1 MGLRSVAK
9 KRLEA
14 LRRGL
19 GAGAKEPDG
28 KHDGVLKDQAN
39 AASAP
44 STPPI
49 ANPEPQA
56 AENATLAAR
65 KSPVRSAIVET
76 HSTPPPAATTN
87 QLASPNAA
95 LNSPNLPGRNRS
107 EACGDLEGDKL
118 ILPSSSERLHEE
130 ASLPTGATVE
140 GWKHGADGPQMPA
153 HDRHPPKHSQ
163 SHTAETL
170 WDRAYAALRTENQSL
185 VETYEKL
192 LSKELP
198 ATGSK
203 SNTYK
208 NTAPDQAEESLDEV
222 ENRIDHSNVLER
234 QEQMKTIINSG
245 LRRVDER
252 KIKYTIAGHEYV
264 LQDQITQA
272 AGFVQWAKGLID
284 ETVKASPEASLA
296 WAGVCV
302 ILPLL
307 TQPSVAEQANR
318 DGFTYVTARMRF
330 YVALEPLLLPQSHNQ
345 AVSIPENLKE
355 AFEADIVDLYRHVL
369 EFQVRS
375 VLRFYRSRSGNLGR
389 DLVHREDWAAML
401 SKVKERETTL
411 DNNFKHISGVALRQE
426 LEELNS
432 TADES
437 LESMQAFLS
446 VTTELR
452 DIAKEHLQVQK
463 NIFKRSLSDEEK
475 KCHQLFRLTTGK
487 NNTTYEWYKSRVEA
501 RIEGTCQWFL
511 NHENFQTWLKQDSGP
526 LLVSA
531 DPGCGKSVLAKYL
544 IDQGLPQSAAICYF
558 FFKDQ
563 DQMTVNQAL
572 CALLHQLF
580 SHQPSLIRHALPE
593 YSKNGE
599 RLINIT
605 TSLWDILEKAGQDLQ
620 DRPVIMVLD
629 ALDECAESDLQDL
642 TRMLTRLFHRDRW
655 GCRKI
660 KCLMT
665 SRPYEH
671 IVSEFHE
678 LVGAFPYI
686 RIPGEAESEAIS
698 QEVNRVITYQ
708 VNKLAFSTLIKD
720 HLQKRL
726 LGIQHRTYLW
736 VYLVFDYLRREGFKK
751 TPKGVEDAIATLPE
765 SVNEAYEK
773 ILNRSKKPSN
783 VQKALSIILAASR
796 PLTLAEMSVA
806 MNIEISSRS
815 MRDLD
820 LESQEDFESSLRS
833 WCGLFVSIYH
843 GKVYFLH
850 QTAREFLL
858 ADSPANVPPERRWHH
873 SITARQAHMVL
884 AEACVVHLDFFNSD
898 VVLTDGSASSQYI
911 NSSTFLDYSAENWA
925 AHFREAHFSD
935 DAAIVRY
942 ALRICNT
949 DSKSYST
956 WFEIYRTV
964 YRVYHKHSASLG
976 VAAYFGHEAV
986 VRLLLKEGA
995 DFEAKDED
1003 DWTPLSLAARK
1014 GHEAAVVKLLL
1025 KEGADF
1031 EAKDKYGR
1039 TPLLQAA
1046 GRGHE
1051 AVVKLLLKEG
1061 ADFEAKDKDG
1071 WTPLLQAAG
1080 GGHEAVVKLLL
1091 KEGADFEAKDEDG
1104 HEAVAKLLLKEGA
1117 DFEAKDEDGQTP
1129 LSQAASEGHEAVG
1142 MRLSSSCFLRKGLI
1156 SRQRIKIVR
1165 RHYL

>member
-1 MGLRSVAK
+1 
-9 KRLEA
+9 
-14 LRRGL
+14 
-19 GAGAKEPDG
+19 
-28 KHDGVLKDQAN
+28 
-39 AASAP
+39 
-44 STPPI
+44 
-49 ANPEPQA
+49 
-56 AENATLAAR
+56 
-65 KSPVRSAIVET
+65 
-76 HSTPPPAATTN
+76 
-87 QLASPNAA
+87 
-95 LNSPNLPGRNRS
+95 
-107 EACGDLEGDKL
+107 
-118 ILPSSSERLHEE
+118 
-130 ASLPTGATVE
+130 
-140 GWKHGADGPQMPA
+140 
-153 HDRHPPKHSQ
+153 
-163 SHTAETL
+163 
-170 WDRAYAALRTENQSL
+170 
-185 VETYEKL
+185 
-192 LSKELP
+192 
-198 ATGSK
+198 
-203 SNTYK
+203 
-208 NTAPDQAEESLDEV
+208 
-222 ENRIDHSNVLER
+222 
-234 QEQMKTIINSG
+234 MKAIINSG
-245 LRRVDER
+245 LRRVDEK
-252 KIKYTIAGHEYV
+252 KIKYTIAGHECV
-264 LQDQITQA
+264 LEDQIAQA
-272 AGFVQWAKGLID
+272 ARFIQWAKGLID
-284 ETVKASPEASLA
+284 ETIRASPEASLA

-330 YVALEPLLLPQSHNQ
+330 YIALEPLLPSQSHNQ

-389 DLVHREDWAAML
+389 DLIHHEDWAAML
-401 SKVKERETTL
+401 SKVTEREKTL
-411 DNNFKHISGVALRQE
+411 DDNLKQISGVALRQE
-426 LEELNS
+426 LEELNN

-437 LESMQAFLS
+437 LESMRAFLS
-446 VTTELR
+446 VTRELR
-452 DIAKEHLQVQK
+452 DIAKEQLQVQK
-463 NIFKRSLSDEEK
+463 DLAKKALYE

-487 NNTTYEWYKSRVEA
+487 NNTTYEWYKSRVED

-511 NHENFQTWLKQDSGP
+511 THENFQTWLEQDSGP

-544 IDQGLPQSAAICYF
+544 IDQGLPRSAAICYF

-563 DQMTVNQAL
+563 DQNTVNQAL

-580 SHQPSLIRHALPE
+580 SHQPSLIQHALPE

-599 RLINIT
+599 NLKNIT
-605 TSLWDILEKAGQDLQ
+605 TSLWDILEKAGQDPQ
-620 DRPVIMVLD
+620 AGPVIIVLD
-629 ALDECAESDLQDL
+629 ALDECAESELQDL
-642 TRMLTRLFHRDRW
+642 TWRLTRLFHRDRW

-660 KCLMT
+660 KCLLT
-665 SRPYEH
+665 SRPYER

-678 LVGAFPYI
+678 LVHAFPYI
-686 RIPGEAESEAIS
+686 RIPGEGEAGSEIIS
-698 QEVNRVITYQ
+698 QEVNRVITYR
-708 VNKLAFSTLIKD
+708 VNELAFSTLIKD

-726 LGIQHRTYLW
+726 LGIEHRTYLW

-751 TPKGVEDAIATLPE
+751 TPKGIEDAIATLPE

-773 ILNRSKKPSN
+773 ILNKSKESSK

-806 MNIEISSRS
+806 MNIEISSQS

-820 LESQEDFESSLRS
+820 LESQEDFESTLRS

-858 ADSPANVPPERRWHH
+858 ADSAAKVPPERRWHH

-935 DAAIVRY
+935 DAAIVRS

-976 VAAYFGHEAV
+976 IASYFGHEVVVKLLLKEGADIEAKDNDDYGWTADIEARSGYGRTPLSWAAGNGHEAV

-995 DFEAKDED
+995 DIEAKSGDYGQ
-1003 DWTPLSLAARK
+1003 TPLSWAA
-1014 GHEAAVVKLLL
+1014 GNGEEAIVKLLL
-1025 KEGADF
+1025 KEGADI
-1031 EAKDKYGR
+1031 EAKDGGDYGQTPLSWAAGNGHEAIVRLLLKEGADIEAKSGKYGR
-1039 TPLLQAA
+1039 TPLLWAA
-1046 GRGHE
+1046 GNREE
-1051 AVVKLLLKEG
+1051 AIVRLLLKEG
-1061 ADFEAKDKDG
+1061 ADIEAKDDYYSQ
-1071 WTPLLQAAG
+1071 TPLSWAAG
-1080 GGHEAVVKLLL
+1080 NGEEAIVRLLLEEGADIEAKDESGRTSLLWAAGNGEEAVVRLLL
-1091 KEGADFEAKDEDG
+1091 KEGADIEAKSG
-1104 HEAVAKLLLKEGA
+1104 YGWTPLSWAAGNGQEAIVRLLLKEGA
-1117 DFEAKDEDGQTP
+1117 DIEAKDDDYSQTLLLWAAGNREEAIVRLLLEEGADIEAKDESGRTPLLWAAGNGQEAVVRLLLKEGADIEAKDGKYSRTPLLWAAGYGQEAVVRMLLEEGADIEAKDNDGQTP
-1129 LSQAASEGHEAVG
+1129 LSWAAAKGHEAIIE
-1142 MRLSSSCFLRKGLI
+1142 LLQPQS
-1156 SRQRIKIVR
+1156 
-1165 RHYL
+1165 